1 MEEEKMDEIRSNETY
16 EAESV
21 NITPIIEFLNNIK
34 FLAAAYNQMWV
45 IKKMKLNGEYTIAF
59 VDDRTGEIKM
69 ILVNPDTLMQQAID
83 EIVAKGWFSVKEDY
97 LLTNERYF
105 DESRVVLAESE
116 NAPKNTSEAP
126 WGIE

>member
-1 MEEEKMDEIRSNETY
+1 MENLISQNETFA
-16 EAESV
+16 AESV
-21 NITPIIEFLNNIK
+21 DITPVIEFLNNIK

-45 IKKMKLNGEYTIAF
+45 IKKMVLNGEYTIAF
-59 VDDRTGEIKM
+59 VDDRTGEKKM

-83 EIVAKGWFSVKEDY
+83 EIVARGWFTVKEDY

-105 DESRVVLAESE
+105 DEARVVLAESD
-116 NAPKNTSEAP
+116 NAPENTTDAP